1 MPYVRVTTMIAR
13 TGEEQ
18 RLEKTMRELSAFYA
32 KQPGYIHGYM
42 LMPHHDAS
50 PRRFGRIGVW
60 QDEKSATDAAQL
72 DHALALRS
80 ELLRI
85 LVEELHDEYSF
96 IGEPDAV

>member
-13 TGEEQ
+13 TGQEA

-32 KQPGYIHGYM
+32 SQPGYVHGYT
-42 LMPHHDAS
+42 LTPHHDAQ
-50 PRRFGRIGVW
+50 PRRYGRIGVW
-60 QDEKSATDAAQL
+60 EKEENATHAAQL

-85 LVEELHDEYSF
+85 IVEELHDEYSF
-96 IGEPDAV
+96 IGDADAK

>member
-13 TGEEQ
+13 AGQEA
-18 RLEKTMRELSAFYA
+18 RLEKTMRDLSAFYA
-32 KQPGYIHGYM
+32 QQPGYIHGYT
-42 LMPHHDAS
+42 LLPHEQAN
-50 PRRFGRIGVW
+50 PRRFGRVGVW
-60 QDEKSATDAAQL
+60 ENEHAAVDAAQR

-96 IGEPDAV
+96 IGEADTK